1 MFKISLITADN
12 DSFQYVK
19 DIRTAVFV
27 GEQGIDSNLEFDRF
41 DKVAA
46 PALFALLE
54 DEGAA
59 AATARLVLTEKGYKL
74 GRVAV
79 LKAFRGM
86 GYGDAVVRT
95 LLEKALSLGA
105 EEVFVDAQNH
115 AVPFYEKIGFKIVG
129 GEITDRGLN
138 HIQMSIRK
146 GDVKTNCH
154 CS

>member
-1 MFKISLITADN
+1 MFKISLITADHDN
-12 DSFQYVK
+12 FQYVK
-19 DIRTAVFV
+19 DIRTSVFV
-27 GEQGIDSNLEFDRF
+27 DEQGIDSSLEFDRF

-79 LKAFRGM
+79 LKEFRGM

-95 LLEKALSLGA
+95 LLEKAFSLGA
-105 EEVFVDAQNH
+105 QEVFMDAQNH

-138 HIQMSIRK
+138 HIQMSIKK